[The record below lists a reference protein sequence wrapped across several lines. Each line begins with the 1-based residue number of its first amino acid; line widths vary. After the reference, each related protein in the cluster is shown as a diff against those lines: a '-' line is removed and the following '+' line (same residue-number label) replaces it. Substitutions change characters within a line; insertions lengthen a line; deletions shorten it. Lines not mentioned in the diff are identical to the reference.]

1 MKISTLNKLCCPFD
15 KSDLDLTT
23 ITADTENRILEGW
36 LHCGQCQR
44 IYPIVKGLPIM
55 NPDEYREIAL
65 EKPLLE
71 KWSKYLE
78 GKTVRNFRLIPEITD
93 SKS

>member
-1 MKISTLNKLCCPFD
+1 MKISTINKLCCPFD
-15 KSDLDLTT
+15 KSDLELTT
-23 ITADTENRILEGW
+23 ITSDAEKRILEGW
-36 LHCGQCQR
+36 LHCKQCQR

-71 KWSKYLE
+71 KWSKHLE
-78 GKTVRNFRLIPEITD
+78 GKTVSNFRLIPGTED
-93 SKS
+93 

>member
-1 MKISTLNKLCCPFD
+1 MKISTIRKLCCPFD
-15 KSDLDLTT
+15 KADLELTT
-23 ITADTENRILEGW
+23 ITADTEKRILEGW
-36 LHCGQCQR
+36 LHCKHCQR

-71 KWSKYLE
+71 KWSKHLE
-78 GKTVRNFRLIPEITD
+78 GKTVRNFRLIPETSD